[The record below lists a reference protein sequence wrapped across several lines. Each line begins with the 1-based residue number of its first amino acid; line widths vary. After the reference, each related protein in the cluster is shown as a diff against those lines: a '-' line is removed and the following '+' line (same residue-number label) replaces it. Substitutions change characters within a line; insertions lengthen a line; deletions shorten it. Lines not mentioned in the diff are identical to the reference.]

1 MGFLSGVGGNLV
13 GGALGLFGQ
22 SMANSANISMANANR
37 AWQEHMSSTAH
48 QREVEDLRKA
58 GLNPILSVTGGTGAS
73 TPSGSVAHIDNPLSP
88 MADALSQSVNSAIAY
103 KQMEADTALKREQEK
118 SVTNSAFANFAQGVL
133 SMKNAELVEQN
144 TRKASNEADASAL
157 NTALNQ
163 ARLSYLLAQASQSKT
178 SSALQSSQIDYWRE
192 HGEREKI
199 LKEADDLTKGE
210 AELLMQGG
218 KMLIDGLE
226 SGKGIGHSVWDS
238 VKNFFNGFKKK
249 NRIRRKSDQDIDNE
263 LREVQKQLRE
273 HMISKGYKF

>member
-58 GLNPILSVTGGTGAS
+58 GLNPILSATGGSGAS
-73 TPSGSVAHIDNPLSP
+73 TPAGSVAHVENPLSP
-88 MADALSQSVNSAIAY
+88 LSDALRDSVNSAIAY

-118 SVTNSAFANFAQGVL
+118 SVSNSAFANFAQGVL

-163 ARLSYLLAQASQSKT
+163 ARLAFLLAQASQSKT
-178 SSALQSSQIDYWRE
+178 SSALQSSQIKYWRE

-210 AELLMQGG
+210 AELFNQGANII
-218 KMLIDGLE
+218 LDGLE
-226 SGKGIGHSVWDS
+226 HSDSISGSAKSFWNGIKKMFDFSS
-238 VKNFFNGFKKK
+238 RKKK
-249 NRIRRKSDQDIDNE
+249 NK
-263 LREVQKQLRE
+263 
-273 HMISKGYKF
+273 